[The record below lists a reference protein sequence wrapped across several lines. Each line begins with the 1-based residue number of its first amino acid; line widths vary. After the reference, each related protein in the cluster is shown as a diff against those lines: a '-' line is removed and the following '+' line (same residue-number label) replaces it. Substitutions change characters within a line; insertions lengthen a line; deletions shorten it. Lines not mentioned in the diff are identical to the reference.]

1 MRCNFFQ
8 TVPQA
13 GNRFG
18 QRISIQYSLLICWN
32 AHCFFVRTKA
42 LKATPGSSDQ
52 LDCLELSHVPW
63 ALSSAWSASLPP
75 RSWLMGFVTE
85 ADGITARELL
95 ACCSPD
101 EVVLFGLSLMKNIK
115 TIQDK

>member
-1 MRCNFFQ
+1 
-8 TVPQA
+8 
-13 GNRFG
+13 
-18 QRISIQYSLLICWN
+18 
-32 AHCFFVRTKA
+32 
-42 LKATPGSSDQ
+42 
-52 LDCLELSHVPW
+52 
-63 ALSSAWSASLPP
+63 
-75 RSWLMGFVTE
+75 MGFVTE